1 MIPPRIK
8 EVQALDDFFLKITY
22 VNGEEKLYDMKKN
35 LYEEFYKN
43 LKMKEINFSKV
54 YSLF

>member
-35 LYEEFYKN
+35 LQEEFYKN
-43 LKMKEINFSKV
+43 
-54 YSLF
+54 

>member
-22 VNGEEKLYDMKKN
+22 VNGEEKLYDMKKI
-35 LYEEFYKN
+35 YKKN
-43 LKMKEINFSKV
+43 STRI
-54 YSLF
+54 